1 MRLSALLRAVPLLL
15 AACGPSSS
23 VDEGLGMVGDL
34 DTSEAGITAFVR
46 DGRYRNWLAEPA
58 PRDSVRSHGSKV
70 RVFFNDVLAE
80 SMRAGNAT
88 HPKGSITVKELYES
102 DGKTLRGHALD
113 VKVADGAGK
122 DTWVFYEGFGPS
134 YDDNYYGQGHSTCHG
149 CHASNGRDYIATPL
163 PE

>member
-1 MRLSALLRAVPLLL
+1 MRLLLVAVTVLL

-23 VDEGLGMVGDL
+23 VDEHVGVVGDL

-46 DGRYRNWLAEPA
+46 DGRYTTWLAEPA
-58 PRDSVRSHGSKV
+58 PRNSVRSHGPKV

-88 HPKGSITVKELYES
+88 HPLGSITVKELYDSE
-102 DGKTLRGHALD
+102 GKTLRGHALD
-113 VKVADGAGK
+113 VKVAEGAGK
-122 DTWVFYEGFGPS
+122 DTWIFFEGLGPD
-134 YDDNYYGQGHSTCHG
+134 YGDNYYGRGHSTCHG
-149 CHASNGRDYIATPL
+149 CHEDSGRDYVATPL